1 MLFAT
6 LLFFVGIALS
16 AFFSGSET
24 GFYRVPRV
32 RLVIDG
38 VAGSRLARGLLWASN
53 NPTAFVATALVGNNL
68 ANYVTSL
75 AVVIAAGYWFPSG
88 GLAAELI
95 PPLLLAPLVF
105 VYGELLPKQAFL
117 DAPYRLLKLAAP
129 AMALAAIVLLP
140 ISGVL
145 WLVSRTI
152 SRLSG
157 ASNEPLRMSLR
168 RRELTSVLA
177 EGHEVGLLVPAQRDL
192 AFATFALGGKPI
204 RDYLIPLARHPRLPV
219 NTNREAVLATA
230 RKRKQDALPVAT
242 GKRNEKS
249 FGCLRA
255 SHCLLMAPGDP
266 LPIEPLPTFAEDASF
281 LEVIT
286 HLESNAQPLAAIKS
300 LHGRVLGFVRL
311 AKLQQAL
318 WNQSSA

>member
-6 LLFFVGIALS
+6 LLFIVGIILS

-68 ANYVTSL
+68 ANYITSL
-75 AVVIAAGYWFPSG
+75 AVVIAAGYWFPGG

-95 PPLLLAPLVF
+95 PPLLFSPLVF
-105 VYGELLPKQAFL
+105 IYGELLPKRAFL
-117 DAPYRLLKLAAP
+117 DAPYRLLKIASP
-129 AMALAAIVLLP
+129 AMAVAAVVLLP

-145 WLVSRTI
+145 WLVSRTL

-157 ASNEPLRMSLR
+157 TSNEPLRMTLR
-168 RRELTSVLA
+168 RRELTGVLA

-192 AFATFALGGKPI
+192 ALATFALGAKPI
-204 RDYLIPLARHPRLPV
+204 RDYMIPFGRHPRLPA

-230 RKRKQDALPVAT
+230 RKRRQDALPIAT
-242 GKRNEKS
+242 EKGNDQS

-255 SHCLLMAPGDP
+255 SRCILMATGDL
-266 LPIEPLPTFAEDASF
+266 LPIEPLPTFAETTSF
-281 LEVIT
+281 LDVIT
-286 HLESNAQPLAAIKS
+286 HLESSAQPLAAI
-300 LHGRVLGFVRL
+300 HGPKDRIIGFVHL
-311 AKLQQAL
+311 ARLQQAL
-318 WNQSSA
+318 WSKRS